1 MEICIVGKGS
11 IGYRHATIFYKLG
24 CKIIFFR
31 THQSTLKKKQN
42 FRFKEIS
49 RFSDIKK
56 NKISL
61 VVISNPT
68 SLHFRT
74 LVKFSKLCKNFLIEK
89 PMSNNLG
96 ELIKISKLVKKR
108 KLNIF
113 AGYMMRH
120 DPRILKIKKILKNKK
135 IILSN
140 FTWKTYLPNWH
151 PYENFRNSYA
161 FNKKMG
167 GGVIKTC
174 SHEIDLTTMFNGPAK
189 KVFCVNYDGNLGG
202 NIDESVSIYIEHING
217 STSEVKLNFGS
228 KKILRTFKIYTQNF
242 LILWDFKKKNIYLN
256 KYNSKKKFIKV
267 KNSNIDQI
275 YENQNKF
282 ILKSLKTKK
291 NIFFN
296 SNYESEKIIHGA
308 LKSLKKKKIIYLN

>member
-1 MEICIVGKGS
+1 
-11 IGYRHATIFYKLG
+11 
-24 CKIIFFR
+24 
-31 THQSTLKKKQN
+31 
-42 FRFKEIS
+42 
-49 RFSDIKK
+49 
-56 NKISL
+56 
-61 VVISNPT
+61 
-68 SLHFRT
+68 
-74 LVKFSKLCKNFLIEK
+74 
-89 PMSNNLG
+89 MSNNLG